1 MMIRDATK
9 DDISQILDLLY
20 DLGRPR
26 PNNDSDVKIFKKQ
39 MQKYIADSD
48 KIVLV
53 AVYEEKIIG
62 VATVMLLP
70 RLNQIEPEMYIPE
83 LIVLK
88 KHQRKKIGKKLV
100 QSCIKLARK
109 NKCHRI
115 RLESGNQRRESH
127 EFYLSLGFTQSAL
140 SFSMNL

>member
-1 MMIRDATK
+1 MIRDATK